1 MLSAITRLFPLW
13 ALLLSVLA
21 YYTPTTFTS
30 IGPWVTTLLM
40 LIMFGMGVHLKID
53 DFKRVLSRPAPVAAG
68 IFLHYLVMPLA
79 AWVLAIAFKM
89 PPDLSAG
96 MVLVGSVASG
106 TASNV
111 MIYLAK
117 GDVALSVTISSVS
130 TLVGVVATP
139 LLTRLYVDAH
149 IQVDVM
155 GMLLSILQIVV
166 IPIALGL
173 IIHHLFPRLVK
184 ALEPYLPA
192 FSMVCILAIISAV
205 VAGSAAHIASVGFVV
220 IIAVVLHNIIGL
232 LGGYWGGK
240 LFGFDESTCR
250 TLAIEV
256 GMQNSG
262 LAAALGKIYFSPL
275 AALPGALFSVWHNL
289 SGSLL
294 AGYWSGKPI
303 QDQKKHDVY
312 TEASSTGG
320 FRYVHTEIDPER
332 HDGKRAARTEN
343 PARSRP
349 YRPWPTAD
357 QRRNQSR
364 EERVHRQTDGAA

>member
-21 YYTPTTFTS
+21 YYTPTTFTG
-30 IGPWVTTLLM
+30 IGPWVATLLM
-40 LIMFGMGVHLKID
+40 LIMFGMGVHLKVD
-53 DFKRVLSRPAPVAAG
+53 DFKRVLSRPALVAAG

-79 AWVLAIAFKM
+79 AWLLAMVFKM

-117 GDVALSVTISSVS
+117 GDVALSVAISSVS
-130 TLVGVVATP
+130 TLVGVIATP

-173 IIHHLFPRLVK
+173 VIHHLFPRVVK
-184 ALEPYLPA
+184 AVEPYLPA

-205 VAGSAAHIASVGFVV
+205 VAGSASHIASVGFVV
-220 IIAVVLHNIIGL
+220 IVAVVLHNTIGL

-303 QDQKKHDVY
+303 EEQTKKDAVKQ
-312 TEASSTGG
+312 G
-320 FRYVHTEIDPER
+320 
-332 HDGKRAARTEN
+332 
-343 PARSRP
+343 
-349 YRPWPTAD
+349 
-357 QRRNQSR
+357 
-364 EERVHRQTDGAA
+364 

>member
-1 MLSAITRLFPLW
+1 MLATLTRLFPLW

-21 YYTPTTFTS
+21 YYTPTTFTP

-40 LIMFGMGVHLKID
+40 LIMFGMGVHLKLD

-79 AWVLAIAFKM
+79 AWLLALLFHM
-89 PPDLSAG
+89 PPELSAG

-166 IPIALGL
+166 IPIGLGL
-173 IIHHLFPRLVK
+173 IVHHLLPKVVK
-184 ALEPYLPA
+184 AVEPFLPA
-192 FSMVCILAIISAV
+192 FSMLCILAIISAV
-205 VAGSAAHIASVGFVV
+205 VAGSASHIASVGLVV
-220 IIAVVLHNIIGL
+220 IVAVILHNAIGL
-232 LGGYWGGK
+232 LGGY
-240 LFGFDESTCR
+240 
-250 TLAIEV
+250 
-256 GMQNSG
+256 
-262 LAAALGKIYFSPL
+262 
-275 AALPGALFSVWHNL
+275 
-289 SGSLL
+289 
-294 AGYWSGKPI
+294 
-303 QDQKKHDVY
+303 
-312 TEASSTGG
+312 
-320 FRYVHTEIDPER
+320 
-332 HDGKRAARTEN
+332 
-343 PARSRP
+343 
-349 YRPWPTAD
+349 
-357 QRRNQSR
+357 
-364 EERVHRQTDGAA
+364 

>member
-1 MLSAITRLFPLW
+1 MLATITRLFPLW
-13 ALLLSVLA
+13 ALLLSLLA
-21 YYTPTTFTS
+21 YTTPATFIP
-30 IGPWVTTLLM
+30 IGPWVSALLM
-40 LIMFGMGVHLKID
+40 LIMFGMGVHLKLD

-68 IFLHYLVMPLA
+68 IFLHYLLMPLA
-79 AWVLAIAFKM
+79 AWLLAMLFRM
-89 PPDLSAG
+89 PPDLAAG

-117 GDVALSVTISSVS
+117 GDVALSVTISAIS
-130 TLVGVVATP
+130 TLVGVFATP
-139 LLTRLYVDAH
+139 LLTRLYVNAD

-173 IIHHLFPRLVK
+173 VVHHLFPSLVK
-184 ALEPYLPA
+184 RLEPVLPA
-192 FSMVCILAIISAV
+192 FSMLCILAIISAV
-205 VAGSAAHIASVGFVV
+205 VAGSAGNIATVGPVV
-220 IIAVVLHNIIGL
+220 ILAVMLHNAIGL
-232 LGGYWGGK
+232 LGGYWGGR

-294 AGYWSGKPI
+294 AGYWSGRP
-303 QDQKKHDVY
+303 VR
-312 TEASSTGG
+312 EAGQ
-320 FRYVHTEIDPER
+320 R
-332 HDGKRAARTEN
+332 KRR
-343 PARSRP
+343 
-349 YRPWPTAD
+349 
-357 QRRNQSR
+357 
-364 EERVHRQTDGAA
+364 